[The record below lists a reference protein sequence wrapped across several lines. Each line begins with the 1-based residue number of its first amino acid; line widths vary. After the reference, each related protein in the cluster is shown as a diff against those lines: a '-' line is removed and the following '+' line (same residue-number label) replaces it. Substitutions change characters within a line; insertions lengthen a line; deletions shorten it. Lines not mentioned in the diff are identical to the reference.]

1 MLWVSLLSLVL
12 ATIIDFRK
20 REIPELAAIALLR
33 GRRDIA
39 YTPAMA
45 LGLFMLMMTRGV
57 Q

>member
-45 LGLFMLMMTRGV
+45 LGLSMLTMTRGMR
-57 Q
+57 

>member
-1 MLWVSLLSLVL
+1 MLRVSLLSLVL

-39 YTPAMA
+39 FTPAMA

-57 Q
+57 R